1 VGSLGRV
8 PLLILLFILV
18 PLVELYVIIQV
29 GGAIGVV
36 PTLLLLLAD
45 SIIGSVL
52 LRSQGRAAWTRFN
65 RALAENR
72 APAKEVFD
80 GALIIVGG
88 TLLLTPGFVT
98 DIFGL
103 LLLIPPTRAMVR
115 AAARKTVMARVAMGP
130 RAAMWGYGR
139 VRDRRAAR
147 AGPRRPRPGPGA
159 PPPPRGHDYPTGSP
173 DFDEAIF
180 PGRSRAARSGDV
192 IDGTA
197 HEVRDE
203 DSVEEERVLEEEAG
217 RRNGSP
223 PHPDGPGSFGG

>member
-1 VGSLGRV
+1 MVF
-8 PLLILLFILV
+8 LILLFIVV

-29 GGAIGVV
+29 GQSIGVV
-36 PTLLLLLAD
+36 PTLLLLLLD
-45 SIIGSVL
+45 SIVGSLL

-72 APAKEVFD
+72 VPAKEVFD
-80 GALIIVGG
+80 GALVILGG
-88 TLLLTPGFVT
+88 ALLLTPGFVT

-115 AAARKTVMARVAMGP
+115 GLANRTVMARFTMGP
-130 RAAMWGYGR
+130 RAAMWGYDR
-139 VRDRRAAR
+139 MRDRRDAR
-147 AGPRRPRPGPGA
+147 RESGAQQREPGA
-159 PPPPRGHDYPTGSP
+159 TPPPRGQDVPGGSA
-173 DFDEAIF
+173 DWEEAIF
-180 PGRSRAARSGDV
+180 PGRTRSAQSGDV

-203 DSVEEERVLEEEAG
+203 DAIEEEAG
-217 RRNGSP
+217 RNGSP

>member
-1 VGSLGRV
+1 M

-29 GGAIGVV
+29 GGQIGIV

-72 APAKEVFD
+72 MPAREVFD

-88 TLLLTPGFVT
+88 TLLLTPGFIT

-115 AAARKTVMARVAMGP
+115 AASKKLFIGRFTMGP
-130 RAAMWGYGR
+130 KAAMWGYGQM
-139 VRDRRAAR
+139 RDRRAAR
-147 AGPRRPRPGPGA
+147 GQGTHAPGPAPGA
-159 PPPPRGHDYPTGSP
+159 APPPRGSGTPATPGS
-173 DFDEAIF
+173 
-180 PGRSRAARSGDV
+180 V
-192 IDGTA
+192 IEGTA

-203 DSVEEERVLEEEAG
+203 DALEEETG
-217 RRNGSP
+217 SRNGSP
-223 PHPDGPGSFGG
+223 RHPDGPGSFGG

>member
-1 VGSLGRV
+1 V

-29 GGAIGVV
+29 GGSIGVV

-45 SIIGSVL
+45 SIIGSIL

-72 APAKEVFD
+72 MPAKEVFD

-88 TLLLTPGFVT
+88 TLLLTPGFLT
-98 DIFGL
+98 DIVGL
-103 LLLIPPTRAMVR
+103 VLLIPPTRAMVR
-115 AAARKTVMARVAMGP
+115 AASRKLVISRFSMGP
-130 RAAMWGYGR
+130 RAAMWGYGQM
-139 VRDRRAAR
+139 RDRRTAR
-147 AGPRRPRPGPGA
+147 AEGARSPRSAPGA
-159 PPPPRGHDYPTGSP
+159 PPPPHGHDYPPGSS

-180 PGRSRAARSGDV
+180 PGRSRAARAEDV

-197 HEVRDE
+197 HEVSDE
-203 DSVEEERVLEEEAG
+203 DSIEEEHALEEETG

-223 PHPDGPGSFGG
+223 RHPDGPGTFGG